1 MFPFRKKSAPIIGID
16 VSEAAVKLL
25 ELSHRGST
33 YQVESYAVELL
44 AANSVA
50 EKTIN
55 DIDAVGEA
63 IARVVEKSGTK
74 TKNAAICVAGS
85 SVITKVINMPAGLSD
100 DDMES
105 QIQLE
110 AEQHI
115 PFPLDQIAL
124 DFEVQDEPEEGE
136 GDGEVEVLLAAA
148 RSEIVD
154 NCIASLELGGL
165 NAKVVDIEA
174 FTIENTIKWISQNF
188 PSGVSTDAIAVADIG
203 SRSTTFSVLEDL
215 KVIYSRDEAFGGA
228 QLNEEIQRRYGMSSE
243 EALIARKSGSL
254 PDDYETEV
262 LEPFKENLISE
273 ISRALQ
279 FFYSS
284 SQTTDVDI
292 LVVAG
297 GCASIPNLV
306 SLIEPRLEIKT
317 IIANPFLKMNISPKV
332 NKKTLTNDA
341 PALMIACGLA
351 MRGDG

>member
-1 MFPFRKKSAPIIGID
+1 MFPFTKKSAPILGID
-16 VSEAAVKLL
+16 ISEAAVKLL
-25 ELSHRGST
+25 ELSHRGSA
-33 YQVESYAVELL
+33 YQVESYAVEPL
-44 AANSVA
+44 APNSVA

-55 DIDAVGEA
+55 DVDAVGEA

-74 TKNAAICVAGS
+74 TKNAAVCVAGS

-105 QIQLE
+105 QIQIE
-110 AEQHI
+110 ADQHI
-115 PFPLDQIAL
+115 PFPLDQVAL
-124 DFEVQDEPEEGE
+124 DFEVQNEPEEGAQ
-136 GDGEVEVLLAAA
+136 DVEVLLAAA

-174 FTIENTIKWISQNF
+174 FTIENTVKRMSENF
-188 PSGVSTDAIAVADIG
+188 PSGVSTDAIAVVDVG
-203 SRSTTFSVLEDL
+203 SRSMTLSVLEDL
-215 KVIYSRDEAFGGA
+215 KVVYSRDEGFGGA
-228 QLNEEIQRRYGMSSE
+228 QLTEEIQRRYSMSFE
-243 EALIARKSGSL
+243 EAVIARKSGSL
-254 PDDYETEV
+254 PEDYESEV
-262 LEPFKENLISE
+262 LEPFKDNLISE

-279 FFYSS
+279 FFFSS
-284 SQTTDVDI
+284 SQTTDIDI

-297 GCASIPNLV
+297 GTASIPNLAD
-306 SLIEPRLEIKT
+306 LIEPRLEIKT

>member
-1 MFPFRKKSAPIIGID
+1 MFPFRKKSAPILGID
-16 VSEAAVKLL
+16 VSETAVKLL
-25 ELSHRGST
+25 ELSHRGSV
-33 YQVESYAVELL
+33 YQVESYAVEPL
-44 AANSVA
+44 APNSVA

-55 DIDAVGEA
+55 DIDAVGET

-105 QIQLE
+105 QIQIE
-110 AEQHI
+110 ADQHI
-115 PFPLDQIAL
+115 PFPLDQVAL
-124 DFEVQDEPEEGE
+124 DFEVQNEPEEGAE
-136 GDGEVEVLLAAA
+136 SVEVLLAAA

-154 NCIASLELGGL
+154 NCIASLQLGGL
-165 NAKVVDIEA
+165 NPKVVDIEA

-215 KVIYSRDEAFGGA
+215 KVVYSRDEAFGGV
-228 QLNEEIQRRYGMSSE
+228 QLTEEIQRRYGMSFD
-243 EALIARKSGSL
+243 EAVIARKSGSL
-254 PDDYETEV
+254 PEDYESEV

-292 LVVAG
+292 LVLAG
-297 GCASIPNLV
+297 GCASIPNLAD
-306 SLIEPRLEIKT
+306 LIEPRLEIKT
-317 IIANPFLKMNISPKV
+317 IIANPFLKMNISPRV
-332 NKKTLTNDA
+332 NKKILTGDA

>member
-1 MFPFRKKSAPIIGID
+1 VFPFTKKSAPILGID
-16 VSEAAVKLL
+16 VSETAVKLL
-25 ELSHRGST
+25 ELSHRGSV
-33 YQVESYAVELL
+33 YQVESYAVEPL
-44 AANSVA
+44 APNSVA

-105 QIQLE
+105 QIQIE
-110 AEQHI
+110 ADQHI
-115 PFPLDQIAL
+115 PFPLDQVAL
-124 DFEVQDEPEEGE
+124 DFEVQNAPAEGAE
-136 GDGEVEVLLAAA
+136 SVEVLLAAA

-154 NCIASLELGGL
+154 NCIASLQLGGL
-165 NAKVVDIEA
+165 NPKVVDIEA

-203 SRSTTFSVLEDL
+203 SRSMTLSVLEDL
-215 KVIYSRDEAFGGA
+215 KVVYSRDEPFGGV
-228 QLNEEIQRRYGMSSE
+228 QLTEEIQRRYGLSFD
-243 EALIARKSGSL
+243 EAVMARKSGSL
-254 PDDYETEV
+254 PEDYEPEV

-284 SQTTDVDI
+284 SQTTDIDI

-297 GCASIPNLV
+297 GCASIPNLAD
-306 SLIEPRLEIKT
+306 LIEPRLETKT
-317 IIANPFLKMNISPKV
+317 IIANPFLKMNISPRV
-332 NKKTLTNDA
+332 NKKILTGDA

-351 MRGDG
+351 MRGNG

>member
-33 YQVESYAVELL
+33 YQVESYAVESL
-44 AANSVA
+44 APNSVA

-74 TKNAAICVAGS
+74 TKDAAICVAGS
-85 SVITKVINMPAGLSD
+85 SVITKVIKMPAGLSA

-105 QIQLE
+105 QIQIE
-110 AEQHI
+110 ADQHI
-115 PFPLDQIAL
+115 PFPLDQVAL
-124 DFEVQDEPEEGE
+124 DFEVQNESEEEGKE
-136 GDGEVEVLLAAA
+136 AEVLLAAA

-154 NCIASLELGGL
+154 NCVASLELGGL

>member
-1 MFPFRKKSAPIIGID
+1 VFSFTRKSAPILGID

-25 ELSHRGST
+25 ELSHRGTT
-33 YQVESYAVELL
+33 YQVESYAVESL
-44 AANSVA
+44 AANAVT

-55 DIDAVGEA
+55 DIDSVGEA
-63 IARVVEKSGTK
+63 IARVVEKAGTK
-74 TKNAAICVAGS
+74 TKDAAICVAGS
-85 SVITKVINMPAGLSD
+85 SVITKVIKMPAGLSA

-105 QIQLE
+105 QIQIE
-110 AEQHI
+110 ADQHI
-115 PFPLDQIAL
+115 PFPLDQVAI
-124 DFEVQDEPEEGE
+124 DFEVQNESEEG
-136 GDGEVEVLLAAA
+136 GEEAEVLLAAA

-154 NCIASLELGGL
+154 NCVASLELGGL

-174 FTIENTIKWISQNF
+174 FTIENTIKWIAQTF
-188 PSGVSTDAIAVADIG
+188 PAGVSTDAIAVADIG
-203 SRSTTFSVLEDL
+203 SRSMTFSVLEDL
-215 KVIYSRDEAFGGA
+215 KVVYSRDEAFGGV
-228 QLNEEIQRRYGMSSE
+228 QLTEEIQRRYGMSFE
-243 EALIARKSGSL
+243 EAVIARKSGSL
-254 PDDYETEV
+254 PEDYESEV

-306 SLIEPRLEIKT
+306 DLIEPRLEIKT
-317 IIANPFLKMNISPKV
+317 IIANPFSKMNISPKV
-332 NKKTLTNDA
+332 NKKTLANDA

>member
-1 MFPFRKKSAPIIGID
+1 MFPFTRKSAPILGID

-25 ELSHRGST
+25 ELSHRGTT
-33 YQVESYAVELL
+33 YQVESYAVESL
-44 AANSVA
+44 AANAVT

-74 TKNAAICVAGS
+74 TKDAAICVAGS
-85 SVITKVINMPAGLSD
+85 SVITKVIKMPAGLSA

-105 QIQLE
+105 QIQIE
-110 AEQHI
+110 ADQHI
-115 PFPLDQIAL
+115 PFPLDQVAL
-124 DFEVQDEPEEGE
+124 DFEVQNESEEEGKE
-136 GDGEVEVLLAAA
+136 AEVLLAAA

-154 NCIASLELGGL
+154 NCVASLELGGL

-174 FTIENTIKWISQNF
+174 FTIENTIEWIAQNF
-188 PSGVSTDAIAVADIG
+188 PAGVSTDAIAVADIG
-203 SRSTTFSVLEDL
+203 SRSMTFSVLEDL
-215 KVIYSRDEAFGGA
+215 KVVYSRDEAFGGV
-228 QLNEEIQRRYGMSSE
+228 QLTEEIQRRYGMSFE
-243 EALIARKSGSL
+243 EAVIARKSGSL
-254 PDDYETEV
+254 PEDYESEV

-297 GCASIPNLV
+297 GCASIPNLAD
-306 SLIEPRLEIKT
+306 LIEPRLEIKT
-317 IIANPFLKMNISPKV
+317 IIANPFSKMNISPKV
-332 NKKTLTNDA
+332 NKKTLGNDA
-341 PALMIACGLA
+341 PALIIACGLA